1 MNLGFQELLLIF
13 FVALLLFGPKKLPE
27 LARGLGRAVREF
39 RSALREVEE
48 GVRETLEEEDRSS
61 HS

>member
-39 RSALREVEE
+39 RNAMRDVEE
-48 GVRETLEEEDRSS
+48 GLRETLEDDGSSRS
-61 HS
+61 